1 MKILV
6 VIPPEN
12 FRDEELADPLSAFQA
27 AGISFDIASTR
38 RGVCKGMLGA
48 RVTAT
53 HTLEEVD
60 PGEYAGIM
68 IVGGSGSP
76 TYLWDNEMLIT
87 LVKYFHKN
95 RKLVAAICL
104 SPVVLAH
111 AGILK
116 GRTAAC
122 YMSPASKKEILKEG
136 GYLSDSPVVVDGSI
150 ITANGP
156 KAAQAFAGEI
166 INNLKG

>member
-6 VIPPEN
+6 VIPPDQ
-12 FRDEELADPLSAFQA
+12 FRDEELADPVAAFEK

-38 RGVCKGMLGA
+38 KGVCKGMLGA
-48 RVTAT
+48 RAMAT
-53 HTLEEVD
+53 HSLEDVD

-76 TYLWDNEMLIT
+76 THLWENEMLIK
-87 LVKYFHKN
+87 LVQYFYKN
-95 RKLVAAICL
+95 RKIVAAICL

-116 GRTAAC
+116 GKTAAC
-122 YMSPASKKEILKEG
+122 YLSPASKREILKEG
-136 GYLSDSPVVVDGSI
+136 AYLSEKPVVVDGTI

-156 KAAQAFAGEI
+156 VAAKEFAAAI
-166 INNLKG
+166 IHSLKG

>member
-12 FRDEELADPLSAFQA
+12 FRDEELADPVSAFQN
-27 AGISFDIASTR
+27 AGIPFDIASTQ

-48 RVTAT
+48 RATAT
-53 HTLEEVD
+53 HSLEDVD
-60 PGEYAGIM
+60 PGEYAGIV

-76 TYLWDNEMLIT
+76 THLWDNEMLIK
-87 LVKYFHKN
+87 LVRYFHKN
-95 RKLVAAICL
+95 RKLTAAICL

-116 GRTAAC
+116 GKTAAC

-136 GYLSDSPVVVDGSI
+136 AYISEKPVVVDGSI

-156 KAAQAFAGEI
+156 VAAKEFAAAI
-166 INNLKG
+166 IRHLK

>member
-6 VIPPEN
+6 VIPPDQ
-12 FRDEELADPLSAFQA
+12 FRDEELAEPLAAFQN
-27 AGISFDIASTR
+27 AGISFEVASTR
-38 RGVCKGMLGA
+38 RGTCKGMLGTQA
-48 RVTAT
+48 MANFS
-53 HTLEEVD
+53 LEEVE
-60 PGEYAGIM
+60 PGEYAGIV

-76 TYLWDNEMLIT
+76 AHLWDNEILIN

-104 SPVVLAH
+104 SPVVLAQ

-116 GRTAAC
+116 ERTATC
-122 YMSPASKKEILKEG
+122 YMSPASKREIIKG
-136 GYLSDSPVVVDGSI
+136 GAHISEKDVVVDDSI

-156 KAAQAFAGEI
+156 AAAKEFAGALI
-166 INNLKG
+166 HHLKG